1 MSVQAEKYKEQGND
15 EFKKGNFDKAIEYYT
30 YATEM
35 DPRNHVF
42 FTNRALCYEKMKK
55 YDKALR
61 DAEKS
66 TQLNKDW
73 EKGHYRRGVAL
84 RELGR
89 FVEALDA
96 FEMCQNLNSKNDEYK
111 KAYDDA
117 KKQMYKGMSEAE
129 INKIEGNEFFKRG
142 KIQEAIDKYT
152 KAISGAKGDDEKV
165 RQLKA
170 DCYANRAA
178 CYVQLYEPQKVRDDC
193 NAALTLVPNHFKALL
208 RRGLALES
216 LEKYKAAVD
225 DFEAA
230 LRQHP
235 GDNMAIQALAR
246 CKKAA
251 EQMARG

>member
-1 MSVQAEKYKEQGND
+1 MTAQAEKYKEQGND

-66 TQLNKDW
+66 VALNKDW
-73 EKGHYRRGVAL
+73 EKGHYRRGVSL

-89 FVEALDA
+89 FSEALDA
-96 FEMCQNLNSKNDEYK
+96 FEICQNLAPKNDEYK
-111 KAYDDA
+111 KAYDEA
-117 KKQMYKGMSEAE
+117 KKLMYKGMSPAE
-129 INKIEGNEFFKRG
+129 IQKIEGNDFFKRG
-142 KIQEAIDKYT
+142 KINEAIDMYT
-152 KAISGAKGDDEKV
+152 KALAGARGDDEATK
-165 RQLKA
+165 QLRA

-178 CYVQLYEPQKVRDDC
+178 CYVQLYEPTKVRDDC
-193 NAALTLVPNHFKALL
+193 NAALLQVPNHFKALL

-216 LEKYKAAVD
+216 LEKYNAAVD
-225 DFEAA
+225 DFELA
-230 LRQHP
+230 LQQHP
-235 GDNMAIQALAR
+235 DDKMAVQALQR
-246 CKKAA
+246 CKRAA
-251 EQMARG
+251 QQMKS

>member
-1 MSVQAEKYKEQGND
+1 MSAQAEKYKEQGND
-15 EFKKGNFDKAIEYYT
+15 EFKKGNFDKAIEFYT

-89 FVEALDA
+89 YVEALDA
-96 FEMCQNLNSKNDEYK
+96 FETCQNLNSKNDEYR

-129 INKIEGNEFFKRG
+129 IHKIEGNEFFKRG

-152 KAISGAKGDDEKV
+152 RALSGAKGDDDKIK
-165 RQLKA
+165 QLKA

-193 NAALTLVPNHFKALL
+193 NAALLLVPNHFKALL

-235 GDNMAIQALAR
+235 GDNMAVQALSR

-251 EQMARG
+251 QQMAS

>member
-1 MSVQAEKYKEQGND
+1 MSTQAEKYKEQGND
-15 EFKKGNFDKAIEYYT
+15 EFKKGNFDKAIEFYT

-66 TQLNKDW
+66 VQLNKDW
-73 EKGHYRRGVAL
+73 EKGHYRRGVSL

-89 FVEALDA
+89 YAEALDA
-96 FEMCQNLNSKNDEYK
+96 FEICQNLSSKNDEYK
-111 KAYDDA
+111 KAYDEA
-117 KKQMYKGMSEAE
+117 KKLMYKGMSQQE
-129 INKIEGNEFFKRG
+129 IQKIEGNDLFKRG
-142 KIQEAIDKYT
+142 KIQEAIDLYT
-152 KAISGAKGDDEKV
+152 KALTGVGQKDDEASK
-165 RQLKA
+165 QLRA
-170 DCYANRAA
+170 DCHANRAA

-193 NAALTLVPNHFKALL
+193 NAALTLIPNHFKALL
-208 RRGLALES
+208 RRGLAFES
-216 LEKYKAAVD
+216 LEKYSAAVE

-235 GDNMAIQALAR
+235 GDNMAIQALNR

-251 EQMARG
+251 QQMKG